1 MKEFIAKYTAD
12 PGFKDFIDTINTN
25 NEVLMD
31 FVYELY
37 MVYGINTIKESSHL
51 INSSLLNIDT
61 LIRFFEEKGEF
72 EKCQKLVEIKKKI

>member
-1 MKEFIAKYTAD
+1 MKEFIAKYTTD

-37 MVYGINTIKESSHL
+37 MVYGINTTKEASPL

-72 EKCQKLVEIKKKI
+72 EKCQKLVEIKNKI